1 MDTAVITATSVG
13 NYAEADSSVIITSV
27 PVIPGVELE
36 PAEAAQTG
44 LPGATL
50 VYTLSLTNTGNTAD
64 TFDLS
69 ASGNA
74 WEVSLSITQ
83 TTLGAGAGTE
93 VAVQVAVPAE
103 VLAGES
109 DNASITATSQADP
122 AASDSSLLTS
132 TAEAVPGVL
141 LVPAEAAQSGFPG
154 ETIIYTLHLTNTGNL
169 TDTFELTALGNLW
182 QVGMPVTLTLG
193 AGAGTDMFVLV
204 TSPSEALPGDMDV
217 VTIHVVSTTDES
229 VMDEAVLT
237 SSVPG
242 VRVYLPLVLQ
252 QE

>member
-44 LPGATL
+44 LPGETL
-50 VYTLSLTNTGNTAD
+50 TYTLR
-64 TFDLS
+64 
-69 ASGNA
+69 
-74 WEVSLSITQ
+74 
-83 TTLGAGAGTE
+83 
-93 VAVQVAVPAE
+93 
-103 VLAGES
+103 
-109 DNASITATSQADP
+109 
-122 AASDSSLLTS
+122 
-132 TAEAVPGVL
+132 
-141 LVPAEAAQSGFPG
+141 
-154 ETIIYTLHLTNTGNL
+154 LTNTGNL

-182 QVGMPVTLTLG
+182 QVGMPATLTLG